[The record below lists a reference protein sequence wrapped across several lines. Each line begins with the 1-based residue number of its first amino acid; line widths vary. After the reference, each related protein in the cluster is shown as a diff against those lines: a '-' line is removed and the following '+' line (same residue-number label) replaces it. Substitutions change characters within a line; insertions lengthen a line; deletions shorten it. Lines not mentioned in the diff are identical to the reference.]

1 MLTLPLVPSDDSAA
15 PAFRDAAACTQWLKQ
30 LQLTNQ
36 QLAHSQLLTQLDQ
49 LNRYPMRARERLNT
63 LEQLREVVHHVQT
76 DYAQRLISKPLPLS
90 DSELLVFV
98 AIVRL
103 WQTMAL
109 GYRRC
114 LQACI
119 DGDSRLAQSGA
130 LLCQRCLVYV
140 GQGLLEHMRSGY
152 EFDPQQWQHLH
163 TLYAFSE
170 RQGWQLSETSDA
182 LNGDC
187 PASSCHDA
195 YLKVLLACYARPA
208 ELSRPQLHRLDYWLA
223 RWSSALPLEHRYTTS
238 KGDAQPLAVDLDSRH
253 GLRSVRLVRHH
264 NNVRYLAMVP
274 LSKLLR
280 VKTILLQQ
288 GQTPQQLEL
297 GEYNRE
303 DCIEQLT
310 FLHQCWC
317 ENRNI
322 RAGERNPVAKRVQVC
337 YPPANIHALMS
348 GRPQHDAASAE
359 TWLAGNTSPA
369 GAQLSCSSV
378 PQERLRHNQLLALRF
393 EGSTDFILAATS
405 WVNVTRSGRLRIGV
419 RYLPGVPVAVDLH
432 PGGSLL
438 SRDFI
443 VAFLLQGVPAQ
454 KLPSSLIVPR
464 DWFRAGRE
472 AVLQDQAGARWT
484 VRLGFSVERGYD
496 YERVSFAP
504 PEPLP

>member
-1 MLTLPLVPSDDSAA
+1 MLTLPLAPTDDHAD
-15 PAFRDAAACTQWLKQ
+15 PAFRNAAGCAEWLKQ
-30 LQLTNQ
+30 LQLTNLK
-36 QLAHSQLLTQLDQ
+36 LAHSQLLTQLDE
-49 LNRYPMRARERLNT
+49 LNRYPMHPQERFNT
-63 LEQLREVVHHVQT
+63 LEQLRDTVHHVQT

-90 DSELLVFV
+90 DSELLVFI
-98 AIVRL
+98 AIVHL

-140 GQGLLEHMRSGY
+140 GQGLLEHLRSGY

-170 RQGWQLSETSDA
+170 RQGWHLRETADT
-182 LNGDC
+182 LNGDR

-195 YLKVLLACYARPA
+195 YLKILLACHARPA
-208 ELSRPQLHRLDYWLA
+208 ELSRPQLQRLDYWLA
-223 RWSSALPLEHRYTTS
+223 RWSSTLPLEHRYTTS

-253 GLRSVRLVRHH
+253 GLRPVRLVTHH
-264 NNVRYLAMVP
+264 GNMRYLAMVP

-297 GEYNRE
+297 GEYSRE

-322 RAGERNPVAKRVQVC
+322 RAGERNPVAKRVQLC
-337 YPPANIHALMS
+337 YPPAHIHALMS
-348 GRPQHDAASAE
+348 GRPLHDAAPAE
-359 TWLAGNTSPA
+359 TWLAGNASLA
-369 GAQLSCSSV
+369 GAQLSCIGA
-378 PQERLRHNQLLALRF
+378 PHGRLRHNQLLALRY

-405 WVNVTRSGRLRIGV
+405 WVNVTRSGKLRIGV

-432 PGGSLL
+432 PGGAPP
-438 SRDFI
+438 SRDFAA
-443 VAFLLQGVPAQ
+443 AFLLQGVPAQ
-454 KLPSSLIVPR
+454 NLPPSLIVPR
-464 DWFRAGRE
+464 DWFRAERE
-472 AVLQDQAGARWT
+472 AVLLDRAGDKWT
-484 VRLGFSVERGYD
+484 VRLGFCVERGFD

-504 PEPLP
+504 LQP